1 MSHFDTRLRNAVEKF
16 YRDASEG
23 NRNPTL
29 NKVAYEIGG
38 TLHWPGA
45 CREAAE
51 SALREAGENVGLSRS
66 EARTTV
72 RGALRAG
79 SQKPLAAPPGPTPVS
94 VRSTHPSI
102 QTSPPEHRLTPTWV
116 ASEWHGLAP
125 IHTETGA
132 AQYLASRGIDPAK
145 LEECDGARVLPLF
158 PSSRLEWWAKDARR
172 LVFRTFDEH
181 GRVRSLKGRILRAP
195 RDENEPKSKGIGGAP
210 IGRSVLA
217 NSIGQRLLA
226 GDATAIETVRDH
238 GTAFVEG
245 ELDLLTW
252 DIARDFKGAIF
263 GVFQGA
269 WCEDFA
275 QDIPDGTDVFL
286 RPHGDP
292 AGRGYMRAVAQSLR
306 GRCNIW
312 APPLPSP
319 DGDENDQLLAGT
331 LPAHPRDDSAP
342 YLVISE
348 GGFSSAG
355 IAVDIATA
363 RDQLNQIIL
372 DAIQSGG
379 IHAIRAGT
387 GAGKTYAAVR
397 HAIRVRLNGG
407 TVRWLAREDQFA
419 EEIVGVFRE
428 AAREVEDDESRAW
441 LLRDING
448 ALDTGRNRNN
458 CTYYDQGPRQADN
471 AAPGGASKV
480 CSECPER
487 AGCEWLRRKAARAKV
502 CGGITITTHAKEVET
517 GGTHR
522 ADLLVV
528 DEDPTGVLIAEESF
542 TARDVATW
550 DIAGD
555 LGTMTPE
562 QRDALIGAIIASD
575 TEKKPTFDL
584 APFFE
589 GVDLGESDNAAQQAL
604 QRIENDPH
612 GLDKGTDA
620 DWHRAAP
627 WRALRAL
634 RSASTGRIE
643 NGQAT
648 VSRIRPGA
656 IGNARTTIVLDAT
669 ATSPRIASLF
679 GRGARFH
686 DINAAGESAL
696 AVTHLTGWS
705 PSHYSLNPDSN
716 DLTWL
721 RLNTCLDHL
730 VNDKT
735 LVVLPKKVRNILRG
749 MIEPPKWFE
758 TASDSGHIVHYRQAG
773 ASGSNRHRECTQVV
787 ALPHWI
793 PAPAK
798 ASRCAVYASLT
809 GTDPAIWGDEVVY
822 ETEVASLIQAVGRAR
837 EGTALYILGGKRTYG
852 FKAESVH
859 VDLYNWQTC
868 GGPWRGKACFEALAR
883 DAVSKRDGCSVL
895 SAKSLVSHA
904 VVDPPI
910 GNNRTLPNGAGHPT
924 VAQITTA
931 LRDHYGGSWAR
942 FARAAGLDAD
952 RVETSRG
959 GYAGGLWVAWD
970 SAHGGPPS
978 PETIERR
985 LLDHAPS
992 LTWYRLPKGE
1002 RVRLVDP
1009 LARYREAIRIC
1020 GESRIKP
1027 SARRLGELAG
1037 VSKSTAHRALQTY
1050 GADIERLHREA
1061 MKPRRAWS
1069 PPKVQTVDLRVR
1081 ARSRVRDRV
1090 PPKWHAFLQEHGYL
1104 IGRVPT
1110 SRGAPPEWAGELRDS
1125 SRARGSRSQKD
1136 YPRHPLPRERV
1147 AF

>member
-1 MSHFDTRLRNAVEKF
+1 MNESFDSRLDRACHEIRGITSGAKNPTVSKQAFMIGTSLHWKDADENSAFDTL
-16 YRDASEG
+16 
-23 NRNPTL
+23 
-29 NKVAYEIGG
+29 
-38 TLHWPGA
+38 
-45 CREAAE
+45 
-51 SALREAGENVGLSRS
+51 
-66 EARTTV
+66 
-72 RGALRAG
+72 
-79 SQKPLAAPPGPTPVS
+79 LAAANGIGCPDARGTINRAFQRGREKPYREPHGADTSRV
-94 VRSTHPSI
+94 TNYHPSLR
-102 QTSPPEHRLTPTWV
+102 TREPEHKLTPTWV
-116 ASEWHGLAP
+116 AGEWHGLAP
-125 IHTETGA
+125 IHTETGVA
-132 AQYLASRGIDPAK
+132 RYLESRGIDPVEMEK
-145 LEECDGARVLPLF
+145 RNLARVLPLF
-158 PSSRLEWWAKDARR
+158 AAPRFRGWEEDGRR
-172 LVFRTFDEH
+172 LVFRTFGTH
-181 GRVRSLKGRILRAP
+181 GKTRSLKGRILRAP
-195 RDENEPKSKGIGGAP
+195 RDKDEPKSKGIGGAP
-210 IGRSVLA
+210 AGRSMLANDIGR
-217 NSIGQRLLA
+217 RLLA
-226 GDATAIETVRDH
+226 GDAEAIEAVRTH
-238 GTAFVEG
+238 GVMFTEG
-245 ELDLLTW
+245 EFDLLTW
-252 DIARDFKGAIF
+252 AVARDFKGAVF
-263 GVFQGA
+263 GVFGGA

-275 QDIPDGTDVFL
+275 QDIPDGADVFL
-286 RPHGDP
+286 RPHADL
-292 AGRGYMRAVAQSLR
+292 AGRRYMQAVAQSLK
-306 GRCNIW
+306 GRCDIW

-319 DGDENDQLLAGT
+319 DGDENDQLLART
-331 LPAHPRDDSAP
+331 LPKHPRDDSAP
-342 YLVISE
+342 YLIMSE
-348 GGFSSAG
+348 GGFVSAG
-355 IAVDIATA
+355 IAVDVATA
-363 RDQLNQIIL
+363 RDQLNQTIL
-372 DAIQSGG
+372 NAIQSGG

-407 TVRWLAREDQFA
+407 TIRWAAREDQFA

-441 LLRDING
+441 LIREING

-458 CTYYDQGPRQADN
+458 CTYYDNGPRQADN

-480 CSECPER
+480 CFECPER
-487 AGCEWLRRKAARAKV
+487 AGCEWLRRKTARAKL

-528 DEDPTGVLIAEESF
+528 DEDPTGALIAEESF

-550 DIAGD
+550 DLAED
-555 LGTMTPE
+555 LGAMTPE
-562 QRDALIGAIIASD
+562 QCAKLIAAIVASG

-584 APFFE
+584 APFFAE
-589 GVDLGESDNAAQQAL
+589 VELGESDNAAQQEL
-604 QRIENDPH
+604 RRIESDPH
-612 GLDKGTDA
+612 GLRAGTSA
-620 DWHRAAP
+620 DWHNAAP

-634 RSASTGRIE
+634 RSAPTGRIE

-669 ATSPRIASLF
+669 ATGPRIASLF

-705 PSHYSLNPDSN
+705 PSHYSLNPDAN

-735 LVVLPKKVRNILRG
+735 LVVLPKKVRTILRG

-773 ASGSNRHRECTQVV
+773 ASGSNKHRECTQVV

-809 GTDPAIWGDEVVY
+809 DTDPAIWGDEVVY

-837 EGTALYILGGKRTYG
+837 KGTALYILGGKRTYG
-852 FKAESVH
+852 FKAEPIH
-859 VDLYNWQTC
+859 VDLYNWRTC
-868 GGPWRGKACFEALAR
+868 GGPFRGKVCFEALAKS
-883 DAVSKRDGCSVL
+883 AVAKRGGCSVL
-895 SAKSLVSHA
+895 SAQSLVSHA

-910 GNNRTLPNGAGHPT
+910 IDSRTLPNGVGHPT
-924 VAQITTA
+924 ADQITTA
-931 LRDHYGGSWAR
+931 LRDHYGGSWAKL
-942 FARAAGLDAD
+942 ARSARIDAV

-959 GYAGGLWVAWD
+959 GYRGGVWVAWD
-970 SAHGGPPS
+970 SIDAAPPS
-978 PETIERR
+978 PEKIERT
-985 LLDHAPS
+985 LIEHAPS
-992 LTWYRLPKGE
+992 LAWYCLPDGE
-1002 RVRLVDP
+1002 RTPLVDP

-1020 GESRIKP
+1020 GESRMEP

-1061 MKPRRAWS
+1061 MKPRKVWS
-1069 PPKVQTVDLRVR
+1069 PPKVQTVELRAR

-1090 PPKWHAFLQEHGYL
+1090 PPKWHTFLQENGYL
-1104 IGRVPT
+1104 IGQLPT
-1110 SRGAPPEWAGELRDS
+1110 SRGAPPRWKPP
-1125 SRARGSRSQKD
+1125 RA
-1136 YPRHPLPRERV
+1136 PRVSAQPR
-1147 AF
+1147 A